1 MGRWEVVE
9 QGRDF
14 YAQVFATG
22 IRRAFEGGK
31 SYRAIRDTI
40 RREWK
45 P

>member
-1 MGRWEVVE
+1 ME

-14 YAQVFATG
+14 YEMVFLSAIQQVSGAGT
-22 IRRAFEGGK
+22 

-40 RREWK
+40 RREWR